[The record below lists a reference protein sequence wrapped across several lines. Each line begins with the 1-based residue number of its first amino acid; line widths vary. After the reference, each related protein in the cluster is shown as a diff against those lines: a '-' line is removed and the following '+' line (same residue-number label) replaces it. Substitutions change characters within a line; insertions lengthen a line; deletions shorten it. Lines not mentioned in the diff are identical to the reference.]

1 MDSLIS
7 SASRPDIVLV
17 ESTARP
23 TPTPARVSFGQ
34 VLAAG
39 AGGLV
44 QGAELAANR
53 LPGASVA
60 AAAVRG
66 GSNLMSLS
74 LPGSRSATL
83 TAIAEGPGASGAG
96 LSLGTG
102 GLTMPTSSAAAT
114 GAVGTSA
121 ATGDSTGGI
130 DASLQQSA
138 DLSMYYLQVQQ
149 EVDAQNRSFTA
160 LSNVLKTQHDSAKA
174 AIENI
179 HS

>member
-60 AAAVRG
+60 AAAIRG
-66 GSNLMSLS
+66 GSSLMSVS
-74 LPGSRSATL
+74 LPGTASATV

-96 LSLGTG
+96 MSLGG
-102 GLTMPTSSAAAT
+102 GLTMPTSSAVGT
-114 GAVGTSA
+114 GAVGTST

-130 DASLQQSA
+130 DATLQQSA